1 MKSTLTLLIAFLFLA
16 SCEVK
21 LNTKGGNEKD
31 ETENASGNKKD
42 DTGFASNTDDDD
54 ENTSTVKT
62 LNDIDIKVKGDVKV
76 FSAYLVYG
84 DDESRVSASN
94 KTTIGR
100 PVKIVLNIDGGW
112 KVEDGEIAIGA
123 SEVIETNT
131 GELVLNSGDMF
142 QQYTGMQPAMGNLI
156 KLKAVITE
164 MTKNYDHFVVNFRVW
179 DKKGNGEITGSYK
192 LYIE

>member
-1 MKSTLTLLIAFLFLA
+1 MKKTLTFLIAVIFLA

-21 LNTKGGNEKD
+21 LNTKGDNEKD
-31 ETENASGNKKD
+31 ETANASGQNVNDSKD
-42 DTGFASNTDDDD
+42 LASNTSDDDD
-54 ENTSTVKT
+54 NSSSVKT

-131 GELVLNSGDMF
+131 GELVLNS
-142 QQYTGMQPAMGNLI
+142 
-156 KLKAVITE
+156 
-164 MTKNYDHFVVNFRVW
+164 
-179 DKKGNGEITGSYK
+179 
-192 LYIE
+192 